1 MTLKKEYLL
10 ILFLPLL
17 IFLYFPIS
25 SWKKSNQLDF
35 IFAAVGAM
43 CLLIGLMLYF
53 FLKNKYGIEPLFF
66 ILIGFGFGGLFC
78 AASLFLLQQSAIYSC
93 LPVLSTGDDKRSA
106 SIVNPVIPDYFI
118 DEFCSKTEEKATN
131 SSEPQSTIVSIN
143 KDDWLLVNENLPKNT
158 NVDDYTNAGFY
169 FSSDDTSLRAD
180 QIRIN
185 YSSST
190 YSVTSEIQKGLNL
203 NESLTFV
210 IDELDLDYSSCLSGS
225 SCDTQLFF
233 GIGDPDK
240 PIVGITPESMIA
252 SNPNYGLFLVFRKYR
267 EYRTNETKT
276 RICILRSLKESC
288 LNPVPGYEN
297 LTDDDLENSVWKI
310 ILDKKGKNVTFHLEQ
325 DEKEIAL
332 PINDTMLINDDD
344 LLSIGFNIKSEGR
357 VETEI
362 TILGLSDSK

>member
-1 MTLKKEYLL
+1 MTLKKEFLL

-25 SWKKSNQLDF
+25 SWEKSNQLDF

-78 AASLFLLQQSAIYSC
+78 AASLYLLQQSAIYSC
-93 LPVLSTGDDKRSA
+93 LPVLSTGDEKRSA
-106 SIVNPVIPDYFI
+106 SIVNPVIPDYFF
-118 DEFCSKTEEKATN
+118 DGFCSKTEEKATN

-158 NVDDYTNAGFY
+158 NVDDYINAGFY
-169 FSSDDTSLRAD
+169 FSSDDTSLNPN

-190 YSVTSEIQKGLNL
+190 YSVTSEIQKALNVD
-203 NESLTFV
+203 ESLTLV
-210 IDELDLDYSSCLSGS
+210 IDGLDLDYSGCLSGS

-240 PIVGITPESMIA
+240 PITGITPESTVS

-267 EYRTNETKT
+267 EYKTSETKT
-276 RICILRSLKESC
+276 RICILRSLGESC
-288 LNPVPGYEN
+288 LFAISGCEN
-297 LTDDDLENSVWKI
+297 LSDDDLENSIWK
-310 ILDKKGKNVTFHLEQ
+310 LTLEKQGKKITFHLMR
-325 DEKEIAL
+325 DDKEIPL
-332 PINDTMLINDDD
+332 PMDDVTFVNDDSIFSVGFNMK
-344 LLSIGFNIKSEGR
+344 SIGNIQAK
-357 VETEI
+357 I
-362 TILGLSDSK
+362 TIPENSK